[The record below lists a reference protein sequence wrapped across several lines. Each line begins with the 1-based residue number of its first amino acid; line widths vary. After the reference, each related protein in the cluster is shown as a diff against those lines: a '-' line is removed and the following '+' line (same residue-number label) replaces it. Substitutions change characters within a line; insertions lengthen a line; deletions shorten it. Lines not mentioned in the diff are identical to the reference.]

1 MYGNNPGVR
10 VIRSVPELRQLLG
23 AARRDEKRIGLVPT
37 MGFLHEGHLSLI
49 RRAASDCDVVVIS
62 IFVNPTQFNDAADLA
77 AYPRDEARDVALA
90 CEAGA
95 HIAFVPG
102 VDAVYPDGF
111 ATTVR
116 IEGPLTETLEG
127 ASRGPAHFWGV
138 ATVVA
143 KLFAM
148 VQPDLAYFGQK
159 DAQQCVVVRRLVADL
174 DLPVEVV
181 VCPTVREADGLAMSS
196 RNVHLRGADRE
207 RALAL
212 VDGLRA
218 AEAAVRDGETDAE
231 EIVAAATKAILSR
244 GVTPE
249 YVAVVDPDTLAVMTT
264 VDRAV
269 RVVVAARVGPV
280 RLFDNLLAEPPRV

>member
-1 MYGNNPGVR
+1 VR

-23 AARRDEKRIGLVPT
+23 AARRDGKRIGFVPT

-77 AYPRDEARDVALA
+77 AYPRDEAHDVALA

-148 VQPDLAYFGQK
+148 VQPDRAYFGQK
-159 DAQQCVVVRRLVADL
+159 DAQQCVVVRRLVSDL
-174 DLPVEVV
+174 DLAVEVV

-212 VDGLRA
+212 VDGLRT

-231 EIVAAATKAILSR
+231 EIVAAATKAILGR

-264 VDRAV
+264 VDRPV
-269 RVVVAARVGPV
+269 RVLVAARVGPV
-280 RLFDNLLAEPPRV
+280 RLIDNLLAEPTRV